1 MAETLSYDNTPD
13 TSVLSEEEQ
22 NSLEVGQALREEQDQ
37 LLAGKYKSAADL
49 EKAYVELQK
58 KLGESDGNETQGEE
72 GESVEEPTEES
83 PEPSPAQSLITDA
96 SVEFADKGELSDETM
111 AKFTE
116 MSSQD
121 LVQAY
126 MEMQQNAPEQ
136 AQQDVADLTDAEVN
150 QIKNIVG
157 GEAEYDKVVEWAGK
171 SLTEAQLEAYDS
183 IIAAGNLEAIQMMVN
198 GLKAQY
204 DTDNGYEGRMLSG
217 KTADSKG
224 DVFRSQQEVVEAIAD
239 PRYDRDSAYRNDV
252 LEKLERSDV
261 TFR

>member
-1 MAETLSYDNTPD
+1 
-13 TSVLSEEEQ
+13 
-22 NSLEVGQALREEQDQ
+22 
-37 LLAGKYKSAADL
+37 
-49 EKAYVELQK
+49 
-58 KLGESDGNETQGEE
+58 
-72 GESVEEPTEES
+72 
-83 PEPSPAQSLITDA
+83 
-96 SVEFADKGELSDETM
+96 M

-126 MEMQQNAPEQ
+126 MEMQQNAPEP
-136 AQQDVADLTDAEVN
+136 AQEEAPDLTDAEVN

-183 IIAAGNLEAIQMMVN
+183 IIAAGNMEAIELMVN

-217 KTADSKG
+217 KSADSGKG